1 MTDTTTEPCP
11 VCAAAHTALLAAYE
25 GCVTSDSRI
34 LERHIENRYCAAC
47 GAVFNP
53 AGRRGELQR
62 FYAEEYDLLAD
73 SSDAEFMYADDR
85 NEAAIRG
92 VNDQML
98 DFIAE
103 AGALPVRGSMLEVGC
118 GKGVFLRKFA
128 ARHGGWS
135 LAAVEPGA
143 GARGRMAGLPNGT
156 EFHPGTFETSP
167 FLGRTFDFVASVGVL
182 EHVTDPRA
190 FASAIVAC
198 LKPGATCFISVPDFT
213 LNPADL
219 LTFDHLT
226 RFTAV
231 TARRVL
237 EEAGL
242 TVTHQIAG
250 QRVPMWLMGRRDAAA
265 VAAPSPLAP
274 PAASAAVTWLSGSL
288 NVYGE
293 LARDVVTRGGR
304 VGVYGTGLAVFGAV
318 AQGRID
324 QDCIDCF
331 IDDNPHLQGSER
343 LGKPVVS
350 LEQAAAR
357 GITDLTFSASPAY
370 LPRMEAKA
378 RAALPGGVKLWPL
391 PHNG

>member
-1 MTDTTTEPCP
+1 
-11 VCAAAHTALLAAYE
+11 
-25 GCVTSDSRI
+25 
-34 LERHIENRYCAAC
+34 
-47 GAVFNP
+47 
-53 AGRRGELQR
+53 
-62 FYAEEYDLLAD
+62 
-73 SSDAEFMYADDR
+73 
-85 NEAAIRG
+85 
-92 VNDQML
+92 ML

-103 AGALPVRGSMLEVGC
+103 AATLSRQGAMLEVGC

-128 ARHGGWS
+128 ARHPSWA

-143 GARGRMAGLPNGT
+143 GARGRMAGLPEGT
-156 EFHPGTFETSP
+156 EFHPGTFESSP
-167 FLGRTFDFVASVGVL
+167 FLGRRFDFVASVGVL

-190 FASAIVAC
+190 FAAAIVGC

-226 RFTAV
+226 RFTAA

-265 VAAPSPLAP
+265 KAAPVPPAPP
-274 PAASAAVTWLSGSL
+274 PAAAALNWLNGSL
-288 NVYGE
+288 DVYAALDRE
-293 LARDVVTRGGR
+293 VAARGGL
-304 VGVYGTGLAVFGAV
+304 VAVYGTGLAAFGAV
-318 AQGRID
+318 AQDRLKAD
-324 QDCIDCF
+324 RIDCF

-350 LEQAAAR
+350 LEAAATR
-357 GITDLTFSASPAY
+357 GVTDVTFSASPAY
-370 LPRMEAKA
+370 LQRMEAKA
-378 RAALPGGVKLWPL
+378 RAGLPPGVRLWPL
-391 PHNG
+391 PHND